1 MFRRLHDPAAPT
13 VAITFEGETLEADP
27 RDTVAAALLVA
38 GAGHTRTTP
47 VSGARRAPFCMM
59 GACFECLV
67 EIDGLANQQACM
79 IRVRAGMAVRRQD
92 GIRRLEP

>member
-1 MFRRLHDPAAPT
+1 M
-13 VAITFEGETLEADP
+13 VVITFEGETLLADA
-27 RDTVAAALLVA
+27 RDTVAAALL
-38 GAGHTRTTP
+38 GANVGHTRTTP
-47 VSGARRAPFCMM
+47 VSGAKRAPFCMM

-92 GIRRLEP
+92 GAGRLDP

>member
-13 VAITFEGETLEADP
+13 VAITFEGETLDVDP
-27 RDTVAAALLVA
+27 SDTVAAALLVA
-38 GAGHTRTTP
+38 DAGHTRTTP
-47 VSGARRAPFCMM
+47 VSGAKRAPFCMM

-67 EIDGLANQQACM
+67 EIDGLPNQQACM
-79 IRVRAGMAVRRQD
+79 TQVRAGMAVRRQD

>member
-1 MFRRLHDPAAPT
+1 MFQRLHDPAAPT
-13 VAITFEGETLEADP
+13 VTFTFEGEALVADA
-27 RDTVAAALLVA
+27 RDTVAAALLA
-38 GAGHTRTTP
+38 ADAGHTRTTP

-79 IRVRAGMAVRRQD
+79 IPVRAGMKVRRQV
-92 GIRRLEP
+92 GARRLDP